1 MDARVK
7 PAHDGLWVRG
17 EQNGRR
23 QDYPAAMLEITAM
36 DGGK

>member
-7 PAHDGLWVRG
+7 PAHDDLRWLRVNDG
-17 EQNGRR
+17 
-23 QDYPAAMLEITAM
+23 YPAAMLEITAM